1 MTAAHFIDKM
11 VTIFSEINLLSEDLK
26 PIKDEAKEQGFD
38 PAELATI
45 AKAKADDKLGK
56 LRSKLEKTLDT
67 MDSLE
72 E

>member
-1 MTAAHFIDKM
+1 MQAKEHIDKM
-11 VTIFSEINLLSEDLK
+11 VEIFSEINLLNEDLK
-26 PIKDEAKEQGFD
+26 VIKGEAKEQGLD